1 MRSKSNGVEN
11 RAKGVLGVPQADHV
25 ISQEPE
31 KLKAKVQPTAVED
44 QVQVA
49 VISDGEKERMDS
61 PDDGVKE
68 EDLMDL
74 PKKDLLKLLGIME
87 GEVQVGCGSS
97 LKCVVFMIFDL
108 SKAVEQCKNL
118 HFKTLEDYIKTIP
131 HVVDQGESKPCP
143 IAPPSGLKW
152 NLTKMCFLFSSDT
165 L

>member
-31 KLKAKVQPTAVED
+31 LGLPVKKLKAKVQPTAVED

-61 PDDGVKE
+61 PDDGMKE

-97 LKCVVFMIFDL
+97 LKCVVFMIFDI
-108 SKAVEQCKNL
+108 SRAVQQCKNL
-118 HFKTLEDYIKTIP
+118 HLR
-131 HVVDQGESKPCP
+131 
-143 IAPPSGLKW
+143 A
-152 NLTKMCFLFSSDT
+152 
-165 L
+165 